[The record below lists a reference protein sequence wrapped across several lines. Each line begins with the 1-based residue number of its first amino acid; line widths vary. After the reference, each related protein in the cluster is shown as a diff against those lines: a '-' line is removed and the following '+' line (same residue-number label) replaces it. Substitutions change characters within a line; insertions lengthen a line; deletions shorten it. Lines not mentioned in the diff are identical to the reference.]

1 VVPGTGSK
9 VTVRDSAP
17 PSLTFPADFFVEAT
31 SAAGIALRINA
42 SAQDAARPMPTYA
55 VLKRLG
61 PSELSVGGNE
71 DLANALRVAYETF
84 STE

>member
-1 VVPGTGSK
+1 
-9 VTVRDSAP
+9 
-17 PSLTFPADFFVEAT
+17 
-31 SAAGIALRINA
+31 
-42 SAQDAARPMPTYA
+42 MPTYA

-61 PSELSVGGNE
+61 PSELSVAGNE